1 MKGSRKFSTEVE
13 SVVSTKHCR
22 SDYWRLVDAL
32 VPETI
37 GIVVI
42 TRMHLGFYQGW
53 TNLED
58 QDNQCSSYTYFSTN
72 LQIYLHPRAQP
83 RNHFKVGMIIGIPT
97 VSTGDKTGCGTAFW
111 PKLQIYI
118 GRFNYSYFYL
128 TRFSDE
134 ITPGITNDVSW
145 HDEACLGFPPKVT
158 MYQSAWNIK
167 A

>member
-1 MKGSRKFSTEVE
+1 MKMKGSRKFSTEVE

-58 QDNQCSSYTYFSTN
+58 QDNQCSSYTYFIDRAYPWSSGFVSKPVDKSSKWSGAFLSN
-72 LQIYLHPRAQP
+72 LDYWHNGCRKSPRQGGLEWSSPSGEPWFARVRKEHKQLALVRYL
-83 RNHFKVGMIIGIPT
+83 
-97 VSTGDKTGCGTAFW
+97 AF
-111 PKLQIYI
+111 L
-118 GRFNYSYFYL
+118 
-128 TRFSDE
+128 
-134 ITPGITNDVSW
+134 
-145 HDEACLGFPPKVT
+145 H
-158 MYQSAWNIK
+158 
-167 A
+167 